1 MSMVSRKRSR
11 LLITLMLAVALVG
24 TNAGSFGSRAWAG
37 EPDLGQNMPTSGGQL
52 SLWAILHGI
61 LYAVTLPLP

>member
-1 MSMVSRKRSR
+1 
-11 LLITLMLAVALVG
+11 MLAVALVG